1 MKYDH
6 FSRTSDH
13 FETILGYC
21 QKLLKEGKAYVDDT
35 DAETMKIER
44 DAKTKSKNWDNSVEK
59 NLKMWEEMKKGS
71 DAGTKCA
78 VSWWLLYG
86 FCLSYF
92 LYSGESQD
100 RHAVLEW
107 MPARPN
113 NL

>member
-21 QKLLKEGKAYVDDT
+21 EKLLKEGKAYVDDT

-59 NLKMWEEMKKGS
+59 NIADMDWNKK
-71 DAGTKCA
+71 
-78 VSWWLLYG
+78 
-86 FCLSYF
+86 F
-92 LYSGESQD
+92 ESKV
-100 RHAVLEW
+100 RVRL
-107 MPARPN
+107 
-113 NL
+113 

>member
-21 QKLLKEGKAYVDDT
+21 EKLLKEGKAYVDDT

-59 NLKMWEEMKKGS
+59 NMKMWEEMKKGS
-71 DAGTKCA
+71 EAGTKCA
-78 VSWWLLYG
+78 VSCFMTNILLCIL
-86 FCLSYF
+86 FF
-92 LYSGESQD
+92 
-100 RHAVLEW
+100 
-107 MPARPN
+107 
-113 NL
+113 

>member
-21 QKLLKEGKAYVDDT
+21 EKLLKEGKAYVDDT

-59 NLKMWEEMKKGS
+59 NMKMWEEMKKGS
-71 DAGTKCA
+71 EAGTKCA
-78 VSWWLLYG
+78 VSNQRPTQ
-86 FCLSYF
+86 SYLF
-92 LYSGESQD
+92 ETNDTGESQD
-100 RHAVLEW
+100 
-107 MPARPN
+107 
-113 NL
+113 